1 MKDFFDLSYA
11 ELTELCRPYSVQ
23 HAKTLYRAAYKDF
36 LDEPWLAPFIP
47 HALRDQFISEYRLN
61 QASVHQ
67 ESLSRYDGTVK
78 FLVKLEDGALIES
91 VLMPERGRVTLC
103 VSSQVGCAQAC
114 SFCHTGR
121 MGLKRQLTAGE
132 IIAQLMIAR
141 RWIRAHPEWSVE
153 RGYGPRQTVSN
164 IVFMGMGEP
173 LDNVEAIEKVLTIL
187 PEPVGANISLRKI
200 SVSTAGHL
208 DGMRQLLSSFPK
220 VSLALSLHA
229 TNNRER
235 SQLMPIN
242 RRWPI
247 ADVIAF
253 LKEYYQ
259 DRDDRSVLIQYTVI
273 SGVNDTE
280 EQAQGIVDLL
290 DGLAVKINL
299 IPLNVV
305 GPSQFRGPEPE
316 SLDRFRD
323 YLHAAG
329 LRVMVRYSKGQDID
343 AACGQLVVQAEKQQQ
358 KGMKTKMQK
367 KDETLASLT
376 LGVNP

>member
-11 ELTELCRPYSVQ
+11 ELVELCRPYSVH

-36 LDEPWLAPFIP
+36 LPEPWLAPYLP
-47 HALRDQFISEYRLN
+47 QALRDMFIQEYRLN
-61 QASVHQ
+61 QATVHQ
-67 ESLSRYDGTVK
+67 ESISRYDGTVK

-132 IIAQLMIAR
+132 IVAQLMIAR
-141 RWIRAHPEWSVE
+141 RFIRDHPEWKVE
-153 RGYGPRQTVSN
+153 RGYGPRQTVTN

-173 LDNVEAIEKVLTIL
+173 LDNIPALSQVLTIL
-187 PEPVGANISLRKI
+187 PEALGPNISLRKI

-208 DGMRQLLSSFPK
+208 DGLKAILDAFPK

-247 ADVIAF
+247 ADVVGY
-253 LKEYYQ
+253 LKEFYRE
-259 DRDDRSVLIQYTVI
+259 RDDKSVLIQYTVI
-273 SGVNDTE
+273 AGVNDTE
-280 EQAQGIVDLL
+280 EQAKGIVELL
-290 DGLAVKINL
+290 DGLPVKINL

-329 LRVMVRYSKGQDID
+329 MRVMVRYSKGQDID
-343 AACGQLVVQAEKQQQ
+343 AACGQLVVKAEKDA
-358 KGMKTKMQK
+358 K
-367 KDETLASLT
+367 KDEAVASSF
-376 LGVNP
+376 GG

>member
-11 ELTELCRPYSVQ
+11 ELEELCRPYSVQ
-23 HAKTLYRAAYKDF
+23 HAKTLFRAAYKEYMA
-36 LDEPWLAPFIP
+36 EPWQAEFIP
-47 HALRDQFISEYRLN
+47 HALRAMFQTEYRTN
-61 QASVHQ
+61 QATIHLESV
-67 ESLSRYDGTVK
+67 SRYDGTVK
-78 FLVKLEDGALIES
+78 FLVKLEDGSLIES
-91 VLMPERGRVTLC
+91 VLMPERGRITLC
-103 VSSQVGCAQAC
+103 ISSQVGCAQAC

-121 MGLKRQLTAGE
+121 MGLKRQLSAGE

-141 RWIRAHPEWSVE
+141 RWIRAHPEWKEE
-153 RGYGPRQTVSN
+153 RGYGPRQTVTN

-173 LDNVEAIEKVLTIL
+173 LDNIPALKRVLTIL
-187 PEPVGANISLRKI
+187 PEPLGPNISLRKI

-208 DGMRQLLSSFPK
+208 EGLKELLTSFPK
-220 VSLALSLHA
+220 MSLALSLHA

-247 ADVIAF
+247 ADVIAY
-253 LKEYYQ
+253 LKDFYKE
-259 DRDDRSVLIQYTVI
+259 REDRSVLIQYTVI

-280 EQAQGIVDLL
+280 EQARGIVELL
-290 DGLAVKINL
+290 DGLPVKINL

-316 SLDRFRD
+316 ALDRFRD

-343 AACGQLVVQAEKQQQ
+343 AACGQLVVKAEK
-358 KGMKTKMQK
+358 QK
-367 KDETLASLT
+367 KDEALASSF
-376 LGVNP
+376 V

>member
-1 MKDFFDLSYA
+1 MKDFFDLSYG
-11 ELTELCRPYSVQ
+11 ELVELCRPYSVQ
-23 HAKTLYRAAYKDF
+23 HARTLYRAAYKDF
-36 LDEPWLAPFIP
+36 LPEPWLAPHLP
-47 HALRDQFISEYRLN
+47 HALRDSFARDYRLN
-61 QASVHQ
+61 QASIHQ
-67 ESLSRYDGTVK
+67 LSVSRYDGTVK

-132 IIAQLMIAR
+132 IVAQLMIAR
-141 RWIRAHPEWSVE
+141 RFIREHPEWKAL
-153 RGYGPRQTVSN
+153 RGYGPRQTVTN

-173 LDNVEAIEKVLTIL
+173 LDNIPALSQVLTIL
-187 PEPVGANISLRKI
+187 PEPLGPNLSLRKI

-208 DGMRQLLSSFPK
+208 DGMKKIMEAFPK

-229 TNNRER
+229 TNQRER

-247 ADVIAF
+247 AEVIQY
-253 LKEYYQ
+253 LKDFYR
-259 DRDDRSVLIQYTVI
+259 DRDDKSVLIQYTVI
-273 SGVNDTE
+273 AGVNDTE

-329 LRVMVRYSKGQDID
+329 MRVMVRYSKGQDIE
-343 AACGQLVVQAEKQQQ
+343 AACGQLVIQAE
-358 KGMKTKMQK
+358 GR
-367 KDETLASLT
+367 KDEALASPLA
-376 LGVNP
+376 